1 MGQKRSNREVI
12 KKNKFLNFKQFFI
25 MLLYNP
31 YDLIIIQKNVIPQ
44 ENIEELMLLT
54 NNTKDIAQATIV
66 NDEIPEGETNTEVRN
81 TLWYSMPEEM
91 GKNLEEAVAACFR
104 NFVVPRYNC
113 EFKSYE
119 PVQFLG
125 YPVGGHY
132 RGHIDGESFNFET
145 RQWESCMP
153 RDVSFLFYLNDQYGG
168 GELEF
173 YDLGLTIKP
182 KKGMMIAFPSYKE
195 FAHKVHPVTWGHR
208 YTLVSWVK
216 TQKNLYDTIPRPG
229 ISKN

>member
-1 MGQKRSNREVI
+1 M
-12 KKNKFLNFKQFFI
+12 
-25 MLLYNP
+25 LYNP
-31 YDLIIIQKNVIPQ
+31 YDLIIIKEDVIP
-44 ENIEELMLLT
+44 EVILEDIMLLT
-54 NNTKDIAQATIV
+54 NNTKDIHQATII
-66 NDEIPEGETNTEVRN
+66 NEDKPEGDTNLETRN
-81 TLWYSMPEEM
+81 TLWYHITDEM
-91 GKNLEEAVAACFR
+91 NQHFEKAVASCFR
-104 NFVVPRYNC
+104 QYVAPKYNC

-132 RGHIDGESFNFET
+132 KGHNDGEKFNYET
-145 RQWESCMP
+145 RQWERVMD

-182 KKGMMIAFPSYKE
+182 KKGMMIAFPSYHD

-208 YTLVSWVK
+208 YTLVSWVE
-216 TQKNLYDTIPRPG
+216 TQKHIYDTIPNPWL
-229 ISKN
+229 SKS

>member
-1 MGQKRSNREVI
+1 MMI
-12 KKNKFLNFKQFFI
+12 H
-25 MLLYNP
+25 NP
-31 YDLIIIQKNVIPQ
+31 YDLIIFKENVIPSEHIDQ
-44 ENIEELMLLT
+44 LMLLT
-54 NNTKDIAQATIV
+54 NNTKDICHATII
-66 NDEIPEGETNTEVRN
+66 NKTKEEETGDSNEEDLKVRN
-81 TLWYSMPEEM
+81 TLWYNITDEM
-91 GKNLEEAVAACFR
+91 AKNLEIAVSQCFR
-104 NFVVPRYNC
+104 NFVIPKYHC

-132 RGHIDGESFNFET
+132 KGHNDGETFNLKT
-145 RQWESCMP
+145 RQWERIME

-208 YTLVSWVK
+208 YSLVSWVA

-229 ISKN
+229 ISES

>member
-1 MGQKRSNREVI
+1 MSV
-12 KKNKFLNFKQFFI
+12 
-25 MLLYNP
+25 MLYNP
-31 YDLIIIQKNVIPQ
+31 YDLIIMVQNVIPQ
-44 ENIEELMLLT
+44 ENIEEIMLLT
-54 NNTKDIAQATIV
+54 NNTKDISHATVI
-66 NDEIPEGETNTEVRN
+66 NKNKEDGHEEDLEVRN
-81 TLWYSMPEEM
+81 TLWYNITDEM
-91 GKNLEEAVAACFR
+91 SNKLEEAVAGCFR
-104 NFVVPRYNC
+104 EHIAPRYNC

-173 YDLGLTIKP
+173 GDLGLTIKP
-182 KKGMMIAFPSYKE
+182 KRGMMIAFPSYKD

-208 YTLVSWVK
+208 YTLVSWVA
-216 TQKNLYDTIPRPG
+216 TQKNLYDTIPREG
-229 ISKN
+229 IPKN

>member
-1 MGQKRSNREVI
+1 
-12 KKNKFLNFKQFFI
+12 

-31 YDLIIIQKNVIPQ
+31 YDLIIIKENVIPE
-44 ENIEELMLLT
+44 ENLEEIMLLT
-54 NNTKDIAQATIV
+54 NNTKDISNATII
-66 NDEIPEGETNTEVRN
+66 NDRKDGNNESLEDLEVRN
-81 TLWYSMPEEM
+81 TLWYYITDEM
-91 GKNLEEAVAACFR
+91 AKKFEQAVATCFT
-104 NFVVPRYNC
+104 NHVAPQYNC

-125 YPVGGHY
+125 YPPGGHY
-132 RGHIDGESFNFET
+132 KGHNDGEHFNMET
-145 RQWESCMP
+145 RQWERIMP

-208 YTLVSWVK
+208 YTLVSWVE
-216 TQKNLYDTIPRPG
+216 TQNHLYDTIPRAG
-229 ISKN
+229 ISTS

>member
-1 MGQKRSNREVI
+1 M
-12 KKNKFLNFKQFFI
+12 
-25 MLLYNP
+25 MLYNP
-31 YDLIIIQKNVIPQ
+31 YDLIIIKENVIPQ

-54 NNTKDIAQATIV
+54 NDKNTTQATTI
-66 NDEIPEGETNTEVRN
+66 NSDDNEKSDTNLEVRN
-81 TLWYSMPEEM
+81 TLWYNITEEM
-91 GKNLEEAVAACFR
+91 AKNLEQAVAACFLSHI
-104 NFVVPRYNC
+104 VPKYNC
-113 EFKSYE
+113 QFKSYE

-132 RGHIDGESFNFET
+132 KGHNDGEHFNHET
-145 RQWESCMP
+145 RQWERIME

-182 KKGMMIAFPSYKE
+182 KKGMMIAFPSYKD

-208 YTLVSWVK
+208 YTLVSWVA
-216 TQKNLYDTIPRPG
+216 TQKNLYDTIPREG

>member
-1 MGQKRSNREVI
+1 MI
-12 KKNKFLNFKQFFI
+12 
-25 MLLYNP
+25 LYNP
-31 YDLIIIQKNVIPQ
+31 YDLIIIKENIIPQ
-44 ENIEELMLLT
+44 ENLEDIMLLT
-54 NNTKDIAQATIV
+54 TNTTDISQATTI
-66 NDEIPEGETNTEVRN
+66 NSDDKEKQDTNLEVRN
-81 TLWYSMPEEM
+81 TLWYNIPEEM
-91 GKNLEEAVAACFR
+91 GKNLEQAVAGCFR
-104 NFVVPRYNC
+104 EHVAPRYNC

-132 RGHIDGESFNFET
+132 KGHNDGESFNFET
-145 RQWESCMP
+145 RQWERLMD

-182 KKGMMIAFPSYKE
+182 KKGMMIAFPSYKD

-208 YTLVSWVK
+208 YSLVSWVA
-216 TQKNLYDTIPRPG
+216 TQKNLYDTIPRAG
-229 ISKN
+229 ISKS

>member
-1 MGQKRSNREVI
+1 MSE
-12 KKNKFLNFKQFFI
+12 
-25 MLLYNP
+25 MLYNP
-31 YDLIIIQKNVIPQ
+31 YDLIIIQQNVIPHDH
-44 ENIEELMLLT
+44 IEEIMMLT
-54 NNTKDIAQATIV
+54 NNTKDISHATII
-66 NDEIPEGETNTEVRN
+66 NKIKEEEDGDSHEKDLKVRN
-81 TLWYSMPEEM
+81 TLWYHITDEM
-91 GKNLEEAVAACFR
+91 AKNLEQAVAACFR
-104 NFVVPRYNC
+104 EHIAPKYNC
-113 EFKSYE
+113 QFKSYE

-132 RGHIDGESFNFET
+132 KGHNDGEIFNDKT
-145 RQWESCMP
+145 RQWEKTME

-182 KKGMMIAFPSYKE
+182 KKGMMIAFPSYKD

-208 YTLVSWVK
+208 YSLVCWVE

-229 ISKN
+229 IPKN

>member
-1 MGQKRSNREVI
+1 
-12 KKNKFLNFKQFFI
+12 
-25 MLLYNP
+25 
-31 YDLIIIQKNVIPQ
+31 
-44 ENIEELMLLT
+44 MLLT
-54 NNTKDIAQATIV
+54 NNTKDIHQATII
-66 NDEIPEGETNTEVRN
+66 NKKGDESHEEDLKVRN
-81 TLWYSMPEEM
+81 TLWYHITEEM
-91 GKNLEEAVAACFR
+91 SHKLESAVAGCFR
-104 NFVVPRYNC
+104 DIIVPKYNC

-132 RGHIDGESFNFET
+132 KGHNDGESFNIET
-145 RQWESCMP
+145 RQWESILP

-208 YTLVSWVK
+208 YSLVSWVA
-216 TQKNLYDTIPRPG
+216 TQKNLYDTIPRAG
-229 ISKN
+229 ISEN

>member
-1 MGQKRSNREVI
+1 
-12 KKNKFLNFKQFFI
+12 

-31 YDLIIIQKNVIPQ
+31 YDLIIIKENVIPE
-44 ENIEELMLLT
+44 ENFEDIMLLT
-54 NNTKDIAQATIV
+54 NNTKDISHATII
-66 NDEIPEGETNTEVRN
+66 NKDKEEEDGDNSEKNLEVRN
-81 TLWYSMPEEM
+81 TLWYHITDEM
-91 GKNLEEAVAACFR
+91 HKQFEQAVASCFGQY
-104 NFVVPRYNC
+104 VIPKYNC

-125 YPVGGHY
+125 YPPGGHY
-132 RGHIDGESFNFET
+132 KGHNDGESFNYET
-145 RQWESCMP
+145 RQWERLMD

-195 FAHKVHPVTWGHR
+195 FAHMVHPVTWGHR
-208 YTLVSWVK
+208 YTLVSWVG

-229 ISKN
+229 IPES

>member
-1 MGQKRSNREVI
+1 M
-12 KKNKFLNFKQFFI
+12 
-25 MLLYNP
+25 LYNP
-31 YDLIIIQKNVIPQ
+31 YDLIIIEENVIPP
-44 ENIEELMLLT
+44 EHYKEIMLLT
-54 NNTKDIAQATIV
+54 NNTKDISQATVI
-66 NDEIPEGETNTEVRN
+66 NNTKEDETGDNQETRLETRN
-81 TLWYSMPEEM
+81 TLWYHITDEM
-91 GKNLEEAVAACFR
+91 NKKLEEAVAGCFR
-104 NFVVPRYNC
+104 NYVVPRYNC
-113 EFKSYE
+113 EFKGYE

-132 RGHIDGESFNFET
+132 KGHNDGEHFNYKT
-145 RQWESCMP
+145 RQWEKIMP

-173 YDLGLTIKP
+173 PDLGLTIKP

-208 YTLVSWVK
+208 YTLVSWVE

-229 ISKN
+229 ISES

>member
-1 MGQKRSNREVI
+1 M
-12 KKNKFLNFKQFFI
+12 
-25 MLLYNP
+25 MLHNP
-31 YDLIIIQKNVIPQ
+31 YDLIIIKENVITE

-54 NNTKDIAQATIV
+54 NNTKDISNATII
-66 NDEIPEGETNTEVRN
+66 NNTKEEEEGDSHETNLETRH
-81 TLWYSMPEEM
+81 TLWYNITEEM
-91 GKNLEEAVAACFR
+91 AKNFEQAVAGCFV
-104 NFVVPRYNC
+104 NHVVPRYNC

-132 RGHIDGESFNFET
+132 KGHNDGEHFNVET
-145 RQWESCMP
+145 GKWERLMD

-182 KKGMMIAFPSYKE
+182 KKGMMIAFPSYHD

-208 YTLVSWVK
+208 YSLVSWVA
-216 TQKNLYDTIPRPG
+216 TQKNLYDTISRSG
-229 ISKN
+229 IPKS